1 MASEVTHIIRIVM
14 TRIKWRPS
22 VSPGRQWERHCG
34 RSQKS
39 ILTGSTVK
47 RCRLCAR
54 TVTPNVSCYL
64 KKSIVSFIGARTR
77 VNRDFLRLT
86 DRDLLVFRPAP
97 LAFGYH
103 GNRRHVISCD
113 NMRAGHGHSA
123 HGAAGTLTLTLILT
137 ITLPSRSTN
146 PHPQP
151 LSLTPT
157 LTTILTLTCIVPIAL
172 ICIR

>member
-1 MASEVTHIIRIVM
+1 MTSELTHSIHIVM
-14 TRIKWRPS
+14 SRIKWRPS

-103 GNRRHVISCD
+103 GNRRHVLACD
-113 NMRAGHGHSA
+113 NMRAGHGHGA
-123 HGAAGTLTLTLILT
+123 PGAAGTLTLTLILT

-151 LSLTPT
+151 LSTVSPT
-157 LTTILTLTCIVPIAL
+157 
-172 ICIR
+172 